1 MSTME
6 APQQAQPGRA
16 VAVIGA
22 GPAGLM
28 AAQVLAERGYPV
40 VIYERM
46 PSPAR
51 KFLLAGRGGLNLT
64 HSEDREAFVAR
75 YGDAP
80 ELLKRALAAFTPQDL
95 RAWSEKLGEPT
106 FVGSSG
112 RVFPKSFKASPL
124 ARAWLARLAA
134 LGVTLKTRHRF
145 VGFDGPD
152 GLVFDTPDG
161 ELRVRPAATLLA
173 LGGASWARLGSDG
186 AWTTQLADAGIAL
199 RPLAPSNVGCEIA
212 WSEMFRERFAGH
224 PLKRIALR
232 CGDHVQRGE
241 AVVTGSGLEG
251 GAVYALSRPLRE
263 ALADAGTATLVV
275 DLRPDLAAAE
285 IAGKLERAQAS
296 KRRDTL
302 TNRLRK
308 PLALDGVAIGLL
320 REAHGVDLPR
330 EPEALAAA
338 IKAAP
343 LGATGLR
350 PIDRAISSAGGVRF
364 DALDDRFMLEERPG
378 TFVAGEMLD
387 WEAPTGGYLLQAC
400 FATGFAAGEG
410 IAARLAARESA

>member
-1 MSTME
+1 MTD
-6 APQQAQPGRA
+6 P
-16 VAVIGA
+16 VAIIGA

-28 AAQVLAERGYPV
+28 AAQVLAERGFPV
-40 VIYERM
+40 VIFERM

-64 HSEDREAFVAR
+64 HSEHREAFLAR

-80 ELLKRALAAFTPQDL
+80 ELLAKAITAFTPQDL
-95 RAWSEKLGEPT
+95 CDWAETLGEPT

-124 ARAWLARLAA
+124 TRAWLARLAGM
-134 LGVTLKTRHRF
+134 GVTLKTRHRF
-145 VGFDGPD
+145 TGFDGPD
-152 GLVFDTPDG
+152 GIVFDTPDG
-161 ELRVRPAATLLA
+161 EKRIRPAATLLA

-186 AWTTQLADAGIAL
+186 AWTGALLEAGVAIN
-199 RPLAPSNVGCEIA
+199 PLAPSNVGCEIA
-212 WSEMFRERFAGH
+212 WSETFRERFAGQ

-232 CGDHVQRGE
+232 CDGMVQRGE
-241 AVVTGSGLEG
+241 AVVTGTGLEG

-263 ALADAGTATLVV
+263 ALAQAGQATLVI
-275 DLRPDLAAAE
+275 DLRPDLSLEE
-285 IAGKLERAQAS
+285 IAGKLARAEGA

-308 PLALDGVAIGLL
+308 ALALDPVAIGLL
-320 REAHGVDLPR
+320 REAQGVDLPR
-330 EPEALAAA
+330 APEALAAV

-343 LGATGLR
+343 LTVTGLR

-364 DALDDRFMLEERPG
+364 DALDDHFMLKHRPG

-400 FATGFAAGEG
+400 FATGVAAGEG
-410 IAARLAARESA
+410 IAAWLTAGESA

>member
-1 MSTME
+1 MMVIPE
-6 APQQAQPGRA
+6 AARCRS

-28 AAQVLAERGYPV
+28 AAQVLAERGHAV

-64 HSEDREAFVAR
+64 HSEPHDAFLTR
-75 YGDAP
+75 YGETP
-80 ELLKRALAAFTPQDL
+80 ELLAKAIAAFTPQHL
-95 RAWSEKLGEPT
+95 RDWSDALGEPT

-124 ARAWLARLAA
+124 ARAWLARLAQM
-134 LGVTLKTRHRF
+134 GVTLKTRHRF
-145 VGFDGPD
+145 IGFDGPD
-152 GLVFDTPDG
+152 GILFETPEG
-161 ELRVRPAATLLA
+161 ETRLRPAATLLA

-186 AWTTQLADAGIAL
+186 GWTVPLGEAGVAIN
-199 RPLAPSNVGCEIA
+199 PLAPSNVGCEIA
-212 WSEMFRERFAGH
+212 WSETFRERFAGA
-224 PLKRIALR
+224 PLKRISLS
-232 CGDHVQRGE
+232 CGDMVQRGE
-241 AVVTGSGLEG
+241 AVVTQTGLEG
-251 GAVYALSRPLRE
+251 GAVYALSRPMR
-263 ALADAGTATLVV
+263 AGLAEHGKAVLLA
-275 DLRPDLAAAE
+275 DLRPDLSVDE
-285 IAGKLERAQAS
+285 IAAKLTRAGEA
-296 KRRDTL
+296 KRSDTL

-308 PLALDGVAIGLL
+308 ALALDPVAIGLL

-330 EPEALAAA
+330 EPQALAEA

-343 LGATGLR
+343 LDVQGLR
-350 PIDRAISSAGGVRF
+350 PIDRAISSAGGIRF
-364 DALDDRFMLEERPG
+364 DALDDAFMLKARPG

-400 FATGFAAGEG
+400 FATGVAAGEG
-410 IAARLAARESA
+410 IAAWLGSRESA

>member
-1 MSTME
+1 MTGEPDIGS
-6 APQQAQPGRA
+6 RRS
-16 VAVIGA
+16 VAIIGA

-28 AAQVLAERGYPV
+28 AAQVLAERGFAV
-40 VIYERM
+40 EIYERM

-64 HSEDREAFVAR
+64 HSEDRDVFLTR

-80 ELLKRALAAFTPQDL
+80 ERLARAIAAFTPQDL
-95 RAWSEKLGEPT
+95 RDWAETLGEPT

-124 ARAWLARLAA
+124 TRAWLARLAGM
-134 LGVTLKTRHRF
+134 GVTLKTRHRF
-145 VGFDGPD
+145 IGFDGPD
-152 GLVFDTPDG
+152 GIVFDTPEG
-161 ELRVRPAATLLA
+161 EVRIRPAATLLA

-186 AWTTQLADAGIAL
+186 VWTAPLGEAGVAIN
-199 RPLAPSNVGCEIA
+199 PLAPSNVGCEIT
-212 WSEMFRERFAGH
+212 WSATFRERFAGQ

-232 CGDHVQRGE
+232 CDGMVQRGE

-251 GAVYALSRPLRE
+251 GAVYALSQPLRA
-263 ALADAGTATLVV
+263 ALAEAGEAVLEV
-275 DLRPDLAAAE
+275 DLRPDLSIGE
-285 IAGKLERAQAS
+285 IAAKLGRAEAS

-308 PLALDGVAIGLL
+308 ALALEPVAIGLL

-330 EPEALAAA
+330 APEALAVA

-343 LGATGLR
+343 LTVTGLR
-350 PIDRAISSAGGVRF
+350 PIDRAISSAGGVCF
-364 DALDDRFMLEERPG
+364 DALDDHFMLKHRPG

-400 FATGFAAGEG
+400 FATGVAAGKG
-410 IAARLAARESA
+410 IAAWLTARESA

>member
-1 MSTME
+1 MTGEPDIGS
-6 APQQAQPGRA
+6 RRS
-16 VAVIGA
+16 VAIIGA

-28 AAQVLAERGYPV
+28 AAQLLAERGFAV
-40 VIYERM
+40 EIYERM

-64 HSEDREAFVAR
+64 HSEEQDAFLSR

-80 ELLKRALAAFTPQDL
+80 DLLARAIAAFTPQDL
-95 RAWSEKLGEPT
+95 RDWAAHLDEPT

-124 ARAWLARLAA
+124 TRAWLARLAGM
-134 LGVTLKTRHRF
+134 GVILKTRHRF
-145 VGFDGPD
+145 IGFDGPD
-152 GLVFDTPDG
+152 GIIFDTPDG
-161 ELRVRPAATLLA
+161 EKRIRPTATLLA

-186 AWTTQLADAGIAL
+186 AWVAPLGEAGVAIT
-199 RPLAPSNVGCEIA
+199 PLAPSNVGCEIT
-212 WSEMFRERFAGH
+212 WSETFRERFAGQ
-224 PLKRIALR
+224 PLKRIALA
-232 CGDHVQRGE
+232 CGGMAQRGE
-241 AVVTGSGLEG
+241 AVVTGAGLEG
-251 GAVYALSRPLRE
+251 GAVYALSRPLRAALEE
-263 ALADAGTATLVV
+263 ASEAVLEV
-275 DLRPDLAAAE
+275 DLRPDLSAEE
-285 IAGKLERAQAS
+285 IARKLVRAEAS

-308 PLALDGVAIGLL
+308 ALALDPVAIGLL

-330 EPEALAAA
+330 APEALAAA

-343 LGATGLR
+343 LTVTGLR

-364 DALDDRFMLEERPG
+364 DALDDHFMLKHRPG

-400 FATGFAAGEG
+400 FATGVAAGEG
-410 IAARLAARESA
+410 IAAWLTPGESA

>member
-1 MSTME
+1 MTD
-6 APQQAQPGRA
+6 P
-16 VAVIGA
+16 VAIIGA

-28 AAQVLAERGYPV
+28 AAQVLAERGFPV
-40 VIYERM
+40 VIFERM

-64 HSEDREAFVAR
+64 HSEDREPFLSR

-80 ELLKRALAAFTPQDL
+80 ELLAKAITAFTPQDL
-95 RAWSEKLGEPT
+95 RDWAEKLDEPT

-124 ARAWLARLAA
+124 TRAWLARLAGM
-134 LGVTLKTRHRF
+134 GVTLKTRHRF
-145 VGFDGPD
+145 TGFDGPD
-152 GLVFDTPDG
+152 GIVFDTPDG
-161 ELRVRPAATLLA
+161 VKRIRPAAALLA

-186 AWTTQLADAGIAL
+186 AWTEALREAGIAIN
-199 RPLAPSNVGCEIA
+199 PLAPSNVGCEIA
-212 WSEMFRERFAGH
+212 WSETFRERFAGQ
-224 PLKRIALR
+224 PLKRIALSSD
-232 CGDHVQRGE
+232 GMVQRGE

-251 GAVYALSRPLRE
+251 GAVYALSRPLRA
-263 ALADAGTATLVV
+263 ALAEAGEAVLVV
-275 DLRPDLAAAE
+275 DLRPDLSLEE
-285 IAGKLERAQAS
+285 IAGKLVRVEGA

-308 PLALDGVAIGLL
+308 ALALDPVAIGLL

-330 EPEALAAA
+330 APEALAAV
-338 IKAAP
+338 IKSAP
-343 LGATGLR
+343 LTVTGLR

-364 DALDDRFMLEERPG
+364 DALDDHFMLKHRPG

-400 FATGFAAGEG
+400 FATGVAAGEG
-410 IAARLAARESA
+410 IAAWLRARESA